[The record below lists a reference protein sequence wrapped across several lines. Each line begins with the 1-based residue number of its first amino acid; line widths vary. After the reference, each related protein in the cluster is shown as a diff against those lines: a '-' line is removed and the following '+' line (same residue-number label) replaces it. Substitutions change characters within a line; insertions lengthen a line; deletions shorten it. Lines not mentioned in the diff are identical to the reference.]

1 MKNLRLNI
9 ESLQSLENDI
19 SLAQLELEILLRNLK
34 NQVGKKELI
43 IKRIELLKGLIEK
56 TSPNSTEYNSLQY
69 RLYTAE
75 DRLEYYKAME
85 QKMEA
90 IKFLMPWLKNF
101 GEYKV
106 ESTKY
111 KVESIKLKVE
121 RG

>member
-19 SLAQLELEILLRNLK
+19 GLAQLELEILLRNLK
-34 NQVGKKELI
+34 NQAGKKELV
-43 IKRIELLKGLIEK
+43 IKRIELLKELIEK
-56 TSPNSTEYNSLQY
+56 TSPNSTEYDSLQY

-106 ESTKY
+106 ES
-111 KVESIKLKVE
+111 IKLNV
-121 RG
+121 